1 MNNEENRSS
10 DTETPVGQEEAKL
23 TPTSGKRKVSKWIKI
38 PAWIIG
44 CVLMLVLIIPVLLYI
59 PPIQTAVKDLACVIV
74 KDKTGMNVEIDLFR
88 LKFPLDIDLKGVK
101 VIEASGDTMVRVQ
114 DAIVRVK
121 LLPLLGLNVDVKK
134 LKLIEGYYR
143 MVSPDSSMIMNIK
156 AGLLET
162 ETEAEVDIKKS
173 RIILGKTLLK
183 NGDISLYMDVWKQ
196 KPTPKDTT
204 STPFFI
210 QSDDLQIENMRFAM
224 SMLPTIDTLVLNAG
238 KLSLKRGVIDLAT
251 NNITANLLKLDGG
264 NVKYIAP
271 TPEYV
276 SAHPVPPAD
285 TTSTSPPMTIKAQE
299 IELANLSAL
308 YAIKGM
314 KPQPGFDA
322 NYIQVSDVNIGLKD
336 FYNQSANLR
345 LPITSISARER
356 SGLQITSGEGLIALS
371 EAGIALD
378 KVKLSTLYSRLA
390 ATADVPFALM
400 QLQPQAPVNAF
411 LEASVGLQDVSCFM
425 PTLGPVLKKL
435 GSGPLLA
442 NVDVKGR
449 LDNVT
454 VDRLGVAIPSIFA
467 LNAEGFAQNVLDFK
481 NLVADL
487 KLSGEVKNPKPLES
501 VAELNLP
508 MEIPTLSLQGRAT
521 ANRQNYMAD
530 FDLKTSKGS
539 VVGLGHV
546 GMTSEKYD
554 ADLKINNLDLR
565 HFLPGQ
571 RLGIVDASLVADGAG
586 FNPINKGACTSIKG
600 RINRIDYGGK
610 TLRDITLNAS
620 LAESD
625 FTLDLDSPNPD
636 LNLTTHLVGSIKPDD
651 YCAEGTLKIYNAD
664 LQAFGLT
671 ETECHGSADLNLD
684 VTAHP
689 DKWLYDATI
698 NVQSV
703 DWSLEDSNI
712 YLPGGMELGFIS
724 EPENVLCQIKADG
737 THISFEAP
745 EGLEN
750 VINGFTNAMDVAI
763 RQIKE
768 RNLDVEEMGNL
779 MPRFNLS
786 ARINGNGLLN
796 EFISGSGMGI
806 DTISL
811 NLANDSLINGNVYAA
826 GLNTGS
832 MVLDTITLNLKER
845 NKMLDYKMHL
855 GNRPGVLDEFA
866 QVNLNGYAG
875 SNRIS
880 AYLTQKNISGK
891 TGYKFG
897 FTGAV
902 QDSTVSLHFTPL
914 KATIAYLPWVF
925 NDDNHIDY
933 NLTDRRVNANL
944 MASSRESSVL
954 LMTEP
959 SEKGGDDLHLNLTN
973 IHIEDFLN
981 MALMAPPI
989 KGDVNADLRI
999 HYDGQTLSGNGDVQ
1013 ARNLIYDKM
1022 RVGDLDLD
1030 LNAGLD
1036 FKGET
1041 LLAAALKI
1049 NSKPAMTLSTIL
1061 EPTANGPEPKTVDL
1075 ELTRFP
1081 LSVANPF
1088 LGEDVARLSGVLNGK
1103 MNMTG
1108 KFTQPVLNGS
1118 IRCDSVAVY
1127 LPIMGSSLKFGK
1139 DSLEVNNS
1147 VLQFRDFDIYGANQN
1162 PLTINGQVDAR
1173 KFSDMFFSL
1182 NLRASEFQLINND
1195 RRAKSDLY
1203 GKLFMNLTAN
1213 VIGPMKHF
1221 DVNGNLNILG
1231 NSDVYYTIPMGA
1243 QQLTSVATT
1252 EGVVKFVNFSD
1263 TTMVQ
1268 KTDTV
1273 GQMMAM
1279 RIQAGLTITPG
1290 TQVTVNLSSN
1300 GTDKVQLTPSGTLNF
1315 FRNFMGDMTL
1325 NGQLFLG
1332 NGFARYN
1339 IPVLGDKTF
1348 TFDPQSF
1355 VLFNGDLMNPTLN
1368 IHATDQVKATV
1379 VNSSGNSNQANF
1391 LVGLNITN
1399 NLNNPKVEFDLSTND
1414 DLSLQNELQSMS
1426 ADQRSTQAMNLLITG
1441 RYQGS
1446 GMKTTSGPV
1455 AENMLYGFLTST
1467 LNQWAAKNIRG
1478 VDLSFG
1484 VDQYDKTVDGQ
1495 NSSTTS
1501 YSYQVS
1507 KSLFSNRFKIV
1518 VGGNYSTDASVDEN
1532 FAQNL
1537 ISDISFEYTL
1547 KQTNSLSMLVRLFRH
1562 VGYESILE
1570 GEITETGVGF
1580 TMRRRLSDL
1589 RRLFKVRWGKRKT
1602 PKVIQ
1607 NDSTSGTIDGG
1618 DTIKAIRDERKE
1630 NLK

>member
-1 MNNEENRSS
+1 M
-10 DTETPVGQEEAKL
+10 
-23 TPTSGKRKVSKWIKI
+23 
-38 PAWIIG
+38 
-44 CVLMLVLIIPVLLYI
+44 
-59 PPIQTAVKDLACVIV
+59 
-74 KDKTGMNVEIDLFR
+74 
-88 LKFPLDIDLKGVK
+88 
-101 VIEASGDTMVRVQ
+101 
-114 DAIVRVK
+114 
-121 LLPLLGLNVDVKK
+121 
-134 LKLIEGYYR
+134 
-143 MVSPDSSMIMNIK
+143 
-156 AGLLET
+156 
-162 ETEAEVDIKKS
+162 
-173 RIILGKTLLK
+173 
-183 NGDISLYMDVWKQ
+183 
-196 KPTPKDTT
+196 
-204 STPFFI
+204 
-210 QSDDLQIENMRFAM
+210 
-224 SMLPTIDTLVLNAG
+224 
-238 KLSLKRGVIDLAT
+238 
-251 NNITANLLKLDGG
+251 
-264 NVKYIAP
+264 
-271 TPEYV
+271 
-276 SAHPVPPAD
+276 
-285 TTSTSPPMTIKAQE
+285 
-299 IELANLSAL
+299 
-308 YAIKGM
+308 
-314 KPQPGFDA
+314 
-322 NYIQVSDVNIGLKD
+322 
-336 FYNQSANLR
+336 
-345 LPITSISARER
+345 
-356 SGLQITSGEGLIALS
+356 
-371 EAGIALD
+371 
-378 KVKLSTLYSRLA
+378 
-390 ATADVPFALM
+390 
-400 QLQPQAPVNAF
+400 
-411 LEASVGLQDVSCFM
+411 
-425 PTLGPVLKKL
+425 
-435 GSGPLLA
+435 
-442 NVDVKGR
+442 
-449 LDNVT
+449 
-454 VDRLGVAIPSIFA
+454 
-467 LNAEGFAQNVLDFK
+467 
-481 NLVADL
+481 
-487 KLSGEVKNPKPLES
+487 
-501 VAELNLP
+501 
-508 MEIPTLSLQGRAT
+508 
-521 ANRQNYMAD
+521 
-530 FDLKTSKGS
+530 
-539 VVGLGHV
+539 
-546 GMTSEKYD
+546 
-554 ADLKINNLDLR
+554 
-565 HFLPGQ
+565 
-571 RLGIVDASLVADGAG
+571 
-586 FNPINKGACTSIKG
+586 
-600 RINRIDYGGK
+600 
-610 TLRDITLNAS
+610 
-620 LAESD
+620 
-625 FTLDLDSPNPD
+625 
-636 LNLTTHLVGSIKPDD
+636 
-651 YCAEGTLKIYNAD
+651 
-664 LQAFGLT
+664 
-671 ETECHGSADLNLD
+671 
-684 VTAHP
+684 
-689 DKWLYDATI
+689 
-698 NVQSV
+698 
-703 DWSLEDSNI
+703 
-712 YLPGGMELGFIS
+712 GFIS